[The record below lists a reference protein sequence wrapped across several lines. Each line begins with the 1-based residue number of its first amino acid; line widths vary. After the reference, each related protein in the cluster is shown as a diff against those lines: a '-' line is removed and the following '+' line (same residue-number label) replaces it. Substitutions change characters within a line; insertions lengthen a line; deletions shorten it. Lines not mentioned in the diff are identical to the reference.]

1 MPLSP
6 DADPTRRAWIGC
18 CEEWCYLLGNEGPQV
33 HLQCPEC
40 RKEFW
45 HDTGF
50 RHGQRQSER
59 PSGS

>member
-1 MPLSP
+1 MRLNP

-33 HLQCPEC
+33 HLQCPKC

-50 RHGQRQSER
+50 GRGRAQSER
-59 PSGS
+59 PSAS